1 MYAVNVIFKNLLHT
15 DLFNSY
21 TYSNYT
27 KAILISNH
35 MHSPCI
41 CIRVYNCSQYLG
53 CTVCIVVWF
62 RVHCSDMKMLV
73 VLHEHLSLMLLRT
86 PSSAAGAVIR
96 QLYDTGAA
104 ASELIT
110 DSAALP
116 QKLATLP
123 VLGLLIRRRST

>member
-1 MYAVNVIFKNLLHT
+1 MYAVNVSFKNLLHT
-15 DLFNSY
+15 NLFNSY

-35 MHSPCI
+35 MHSRCI
-41 CIRVYNCSQYLG
+41 CIRVCNCSQYLG
-53 CTVCIVVWF
+53 YTVCIVVWF
-62 RVHCSDMKMLV
+62 RVRCSDMKML
-73 VLHEHLSLMLLRT
+73 VLHEHLSLMLLRP

-96 QLYDTGAA
+96 QWYDTGAA

-110 DSAALP
+110 DSVALP

-123 VLGLLIRRRST
+123 VLGLLIRHRST